1 MNKLFHG
8 LEKQAAIKDRDL
20 SNTVPRQVHIPPEV
34 FDWAVLCQ
42 RTFPR
47 GEKPSKHDI
56 YVWLAEQATSRQD
69 VVIGESDFVFSPVG
83 VQSTV
88 YLPREVHS
96 AACDVLNKRFQSE
109 AATPGGME
117 AVYIAFM
124 RGAVRAIEKELH
136 HSAKA

>member
-1 MNKLFHG
+1 MKKTLYPG

-47 GEKPSKHDI
+47 GEKPSKHDV
-56 YVWLAEQATSRQD
+56 YVWLSKQATSRQD
-69 VVIGESDFVFSPVG
+69 VVIGEADFLFSPMG
-83 VQSTV
+83 VQTTV
-88 YLPREVHS
+88 YLPVEVH
-96 AACDVLNKRFQSE
+96 AAASEVLSKAESKP
-109 AATPGGME
+109 PGGME

-124 RGAVRAIEKELH
+124 RCAVRAIEHELH
-136 HSAKA
+136 HSVKA

>member
-1 MNKLFHG
+1 MNKLFPG

-47 GEKPSKHDI
+47 GEKPSKHDV
-56 YVWLAEQATSRQD
+56 YVWLAQQATSRQD
-69 VVIGESDFVFSPVG
+69 VVIGDADFLFSPMG
-83 VQSTV
+83 VQTTV
-88 YLPREVHS
+88 YLPRDVHAAASEVL
-96 AACDVLNKRFQSE
+96 AKCETAP
-109 AATPGGME
+109 TGGME

-124 RGAVRAIEKELH
+124 RCAARAIESEQYNQAC
-136 HSAKA
+136 S

>member
-1 MNKLFHG
+1 MNKLFPG

-47 GEKPSKHDI
+47 GEKPSKHDV
-56 YVWLAEQATSRQD
+56 YVWLAQQATSRQD
-69 VVIGESDFVFSPVG
+69 VVIGDADFLFSPMG
-83 VQSTV
+83 VQTTV
-88 YLPREVHS
+88 YLPRDVHAAASEVL
-96 AACDVLNKRFQSE
+96 AKCETAP
-109 AATPGGME
+109 TGGME

-124 RGAVRAIEKELH
+124 RCAARAIEIKQYNQ
-136 HSAKA
+136 A

>member
-1 MNKLFHG
+1 MNKTLCPG

-47 GEKPSKHDI
+47 GEKPSKHDV
-56 YVWLAEQATSRQD
+56 YVWLAQQATSRQD
-69 VVIGESDFVFSPVG
+69 VVICESDFLFSPMG
-83 VQSTV
+83 VQTTV
-88 YLPREVHS
+88 YLPREVH
-96 AACDVLNKRFQSE
+96 E
-109 AATPGGME
+109 AASEVLSKCETKPPGGME

-124 RGAVRAIEKELH
+124 RCAVRAIEQELH
-136 HSAKA
+136 HSVNA